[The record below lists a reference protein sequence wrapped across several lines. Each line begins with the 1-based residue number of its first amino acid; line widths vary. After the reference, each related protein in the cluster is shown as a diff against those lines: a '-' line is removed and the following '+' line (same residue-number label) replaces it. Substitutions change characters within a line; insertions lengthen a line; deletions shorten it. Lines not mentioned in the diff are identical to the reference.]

1 MKKWHMVLT
10 VAALTIAAS
19 FPAAASVS
27 SIGGPGSVGKWYQS
41 EDGRW
46 YYKNPDNS
54 APVSQKLEIKD
65 VWYYFDE
72 EGFMETGW
80 IQAGD
85 NRYYADETG
94 ALAMDKTLTIE
105 GIEYTFDAEGVCKVN
120 YKQPTVIPPEE
131 EKSEMHHTVDAM
143 ADKVL
148 AKITNDQMSK
158 TEKARAIYSWVRS
171 NLRYVSASEKGD
183 WVKAAYD
190 GFRKKSGDCY
200 TYYAVSLALLSRA
213 DIPSIEV
220 VRLDGHHWWNLIDCG
235 EGWYHFDTTPRSSG
249 GTFCLLTDAQLS
261 EYSNKHVTRGMPYG
275 SHGFDTA
282 LYPPTPQ

>member
-1 MKKWHMVLT
+1 MKRWKVVMT
-10 VAALTIAAS
+10 SAALSLALS
-19 FPAAASVS
+19 FPAMAVQY
-27 SIGGPGSVGKWYQS
+27 GPGTTGRWGQS

-46 YYKNPDNS
+46 YYQNPDKS
-54 APVSQKLEIKD
+54 YAVSQWLEIKKA
-65 VWYYFDE
+65 WYYFDE
-72 EGFMETGW
+72 EGYMKTGW
-80 IQAGD
+80 IQDGE
-85 NRYYADETG
+85 NKYYADETG
-94 ALAMDKTLTIE
+94 ARVADTTLVID
-105 GIEYTFDAEGVCKVN
+105 GIEYTFDADGICKVN

-131 EKSEMHHTVDAM
+131 EKTEMHHTVDAM

-148 AKITNDQMSK
+148 AQITNDQMSK
-158 TEKARAIYSWVRS
+158 TEKARAIYSWVRG
-171 NLRYVSASEKGD
+171 NLRYVSTSEKGD

-190 GFRKKSGDCY
+190 GFRRKSGDCY
-200 TYYAVSLALLSRA
+200 TYYSVSLALLSRA

-249 GTFCLLTDAQLS
+249 GTFCLLTDAQLAD
-261 EYSNKHVTRGMPYG
+261 YSSKHVTRGMPYG